1 MAAEGGHEDI
11 LEYLA
16 SGLRVD
22 MNIQDENGVSMK
34 DCNGRENSMFEFELA
49 LFPGIWE
56 KFLYS
61 LSIASFP
68 VCPEARGEPGN
79 EATLSMYEQLMNHI
93 PLKTRQM

>member
-1 MAAEGGHEDI
+1 MAAEGGREEI
-11 LEYLA
+11 LKYLA
-16 SGLRVD
+16 SDLGVEMD
-22 MNIQDENGVSMK
+22 ITDENGVSMK

-68 VCPEARGEPGN
+68 VCPEARREPGN

-93 PLKTRQM
+93 PIKTRQM